1 MIVSRKPLS
10 VFISALTSSA
20 LLTLTSTGAIA
31 QTEQDTDNGA
41 LHYSDV
47 EEIIVRALPL
57 GRTRLQSAQPVDI
70 MVGENLADRR
80 GMTLGE
86 TLQQQP
92 GVQSSFYG
100 AGAGRPIIRGLGG
113 PRIRILEDGLATADV
128 SAQSDDHAVTVDPML
143 IDQIEIL
150 RGPATLLYGSAASA
164 GVVNLIDGRIP
175 EQRADEALSGRFE
188 LRGDNVADERSG
200 VLRLD
205 GGAGNIAWH
214 LDGSWREADDYR
226 IPGEA
231 RFGDDHD
238 EEAHDE
244 EDHAEDDH
252 DGEHNDSNRLA
263 NSFVESQSGTA
274 GLSWIGERSFIGG
287 SFRAYNSEY
296 GIPAPHFH
304 AEEEDH
310 DHADEDHGGDEHGDE
325 HDEEEEFA
333 YIDMEQRSWDLKGGF
348 ESPVRGINRV
358 TVRVGYTDYTHSEIE
373 LEGMHDDEDPDEE
386 AHAHDEGTVFDVQSL
401 QSRLSFETA
410 PVWGWEGAFGLQLE
424 REKFQAEGAEA
435 FVPDNTTR
443 SAGIFVLQERQF
455 DAFTLSLG
463 ARFENTRARLSGHDD
478 HEDEHEDEH
487 EEEHADE
494 HDDDHGD
501 DAHDAFAD
509 IDSRTFRNVSGSIGG
524 IYEFNDT
531 WQTSVNFSRVQRAPS
546 QTELFADG
554 PHLATFTYEEG
565 NAGLRTE
572 TAKAWDLTLHRH
584 ADFFDFEVS
593 IFRKDVSDFIYLA
606 TTDEV
611 ALGFP
616 VRETEQQDAEFTGME
631 VQGVWQLFTSD
642 WGHFDLHAGY
652 DRVNA
657 RLADN
662 SYLPRISPERVS
674 TGVDWHLGGWR
685 GGLDVYRMMKQDK
698 VPVLET
704 ETPGYTMVNLRAA
717 YEFDVGNSTLEA
729 FVQGRNLGNV
739 DARVATSYLRDYAP
753 LPGRNV
759 IVGIR
764 GRF

>member
-1 MIVSRKPLS
+1 MFASRKKLS
-10 VFISALTSSA
+10 IIVPALMSSA
-20 LLTLTSTGAIA
+20 LFTLASASINA
-31 QTEQDTDNGA
+31 QTDEAAENSS

-47 EEIIVRALPL
+47 EEIVVRALPL
-57 GRTRLQSAQPVDI
+57 SRTRLQSAQPVDV
-70 MVGENLADRR
+70 MVGETLADRR

-100 AGAGRPIIRGLGG
+100 AGSGRPIIRGLGG
-113 PRIRILEDGLATADV
+113 PRVRILEDGLATADT
-128 SAQSDDHAVTVDPML
+128 STQSDDHAVTVDPML

-150 RGPATLLYGSAASA
+150 RGPATLLYGSSASA
-164 GVVNLIDGRIP
+164 GVVNIIDGRIP
-175 EQRADEALSGRFE
+175 EQLAEEPLSGRFE
-188 LRGDNVADERSG
+188 IRGDNVADERSG

-231 RFGDDHD
+231 RFADNHDDDHD
-238 EEAHDE
+238 EDHGDE
-244 EDHAEDDH
+244 EHHDD
-252 DGEHNDSNRLA
+252 EHNDSNRLF

-274 GLSWIGERSFIGG
+274 GLSWIGERGFIGG

-304 AEEEDH
+304 VEEEHDEEHEEEEHAEEEH
-310 DHADEDHGGDEHGDE
+310 S
-325 HDEEEEFA
+325 EEEEFA
-333 YIDMEQRSWDLKGGF
+333 YIDMEQRSWDVKGGLDA
-348 ESPVRGINRV
+348 PMRGISRATFRLGFN
-358 TVRVGYTDYTHSEIE
+358 DYTHREIE
-373 LEGMHDDEDPDEE
+373 LAGLHEDDHADDEHADEE
-386 AHAHDEGTVFDVQSL
+386 AHAHEEGTLFDVQTW

-410 PVWGWEGAFGLQLE
+410 SFWGWEGAFGLQLE
-424 REKFQAEGAEA
+424 REQFEAEGAEA
-435 FVPDNTTR
+435 FVPNNETR
-443 SAGIFVLQERQF
+443 STGVFVLQERQW

-463 ARFENTRARLSGHDD
+463 ARAENTRVSLRDHGHEDD
-478 HEDEHEDEH
+478 HEDHDHE
-487 EEEHADE
+487 
-494 HDDDHGD
+494 
-501 DAHDAFAD
+501 DAHDDGHNAFAEV
-509 IDSRTFRNVSGSIGG
+509 DSRTFRNVSASIGG

-531 WQTSVNFSRVQRAPS
+531 WQTSVNFSRVERAPS

-554 PHLATFTYEEG
+554 PHLATFSYEEG

-584 ADFFDFEVS
+584 SDFFDFEISV
-593 IFRKDVSDFIYLA
+593 FRKDVADFIYLA

-611 ALGFP
+611 KLGFP

-631 VQGVWQLFTSD
+631 VQGVWQLFTND
-642 WGHFDLHAGY
+642 WGHFDLHVGY

-674 TGVDWHLGGWR
+674 SGVDWHLGGWR

-698 VPVLET
+698 VPTLET
-704 ETPGYTMVNLRAA
+704 ATPGYTMVNLRVA
-717 YEFDVGNSTLEA
+717 YEFDVGSSTLEA
-729 FVQGRNLGNV
+729 FVQGRNLGNE

>member
-1 MIVSRKPLS
+1 MLVNRKKLAIIIPALMG
-10 VFISALTSSA
+10 SALF
-20 LLTLTSTGAIA
+20 TLASGGINA
-31 QTEQDTDNGA
+31 QTEAAASETST

-57 GRTRLQSAQPVDI
+57 GRTRLQSAQPVDV
-70 MVGENLADRR
+70 MVGETLADRR

-100 AGAGRPIIRGLGG
+100 AGSGRPIIRGLGG
-113 PRIRILEDGLATADV
+113 PRVRILEDGLATADT
-128 SAQSDDHAVTVDPML
+128 STQSDDHAVTVDPML

-150 RGPATLLYGSAASA
+150 RGPATLLYGSSASA
-164 GVVNLIDGRIP
+164 GVVNIIDGRIP
-175 EQRADEALSGRFE
+175 QQHADQPLTGRFE

-231 RFGDDHD
+231 RFGGDHDDDHD
-238 EEAHDE
+238 EALGDE
-244 EDHAEDDH
+244 DRGD
-252 DGEHNDSNRLA
+252 EHSDSNRLF

-274 GLSWIGERSFIGG
+274 GLSWIGEQGFIGG

-304 AEEEDH
+304 VEDEHDEEH
-310 DHADEDHGGDEHGDE
+310 DEDEHAGDEHS
-325 HDEEEEFA
+325 EEEEFA
-333 YIDMEQRSWDLKGGF
+333 YIDMEQRSWDMKGGL
-348 ESPVRGINRV
+348 ETPVRGINRM
-358 TVRVGYTDYTHSEIE
+358 TLRLGYNDYTHREIE
-373 LEGMHDDEDPDEE
+373 LAGVHEDEHADDEHSDEE
-386 AHAHDEGTVFDVQSL
+386 PHAHEEGTLFDVQTW

-410 PVWGWEGAFGLQLE
+410 PLWGWEGAFGLQLE
-424 REKFQAEGAEA
+424 REQFEAEGVEA
-435 FVPDNTTR
+435 FVPNNETR
-443 SAGIFVLQERQF
+443 STGVFVLQERQW

-463 ARFENTRARLSGHDD
+463 ARVERTRVDLRDHGQEDDHDD
-478 HEDEHEDEH
+478 HGHEDEDEHN
-487 EEEHADE
+487 
-494 HDDDHGD
+494 
-501 DAHDAFAD
+501 AFAD
-509 IDSRTFRNVSGSIGG
+509 VDSRTFRNVSASIGG

-531 WQTSVNFSRVQRAPS
+531 WQASVNFSRVQRAPS

-584 ADFFDFEVS
+584 ADFFDFEISV
-593 IFRKDVSDFIYLA
+593 FRKDVADFIYLA

-616 VRETEQQDAEFTGME
+616 VRETEQQDAEFTGVE
-631 VQGVWQLFTSD
+631 VQGVWQLFTTD

-662 SYLPRISPERVS
+662 SYLPRISPERIS
-674 TGVDWHLGGWR
+674 SGVDWHLGSWR
-685 GGLDVYRMMKQDK
+685 GGLDVYRMMEQDK
-698 VPVLET
+698 VPVMET
-704 ETPGYTMVNLRAA
+704 ATPGYTMVNLRLA
-717 YEFDVGNSTLEA
+717 YEFTVGDSTMEA
-729 FVQGRNLGNV
+729 FIQGRNLGNE
-739 DARVATSYLRDYAP
+739 DARVATSYLRDFAP

>member
-1 MIVSRKPLS
+1 MFASRKKLS
-10 VFISALTSSA
+10 IIVPALMSSA
-20 LLTLTSTGAIA
+20 LFTIATGSISA
-31 QTEQDTDNGA
+31 QPEDASENSS

-47 EEIIVRALPL
+47 EEIVVRALPL
-57 GRTRLQSAQPVDI
+57 SRTRLQSAQPVDV
-70 MVGENLADRR
+70 MVGETLADRR

-100 AGAGRPIIRGLGG
+100 AGSGRPIIRGLGG
-113 PRIRILEDGLATADV
+113 PRVRILEDGLATADT
-128 SAQSDDHAVTVDPML
+128 STQSDDHAVTVDPML

-150 RGPATLLYGSAASA
+150 RGPATLLYGSSASA
-164 GVVNLIDGRIP
+164 GVVNIIDGRIP
-175 EQRADEALSGRFE
+175 EQRAEEPLSGRFE
-188 LRGDNVADERSG
+188 IRGDNVADERSG

-214 LDGSWREADDYR
+214 LDGSWRDADDYR

-238 EEAHDE
+238 DDHGEDHGDE
-244 EDHAEDDH
+244 EHHDD
-252 DGEHNDSNRLA
+252 EHSDSNRLF

-274 GLSWIGERSFIGG
+274 GLSWIGERGFIGG

-304 AEEEDH
+304 VEEEH
-310 DHADEDHGGDEHGDE
+310 DDEDHAGEEHSD
-325 HDEEEEFA
+325 EEEFA
-333 YIDMEQRSWDLKGGF
+333 YIDMEQRSWDVKGGLDA
-348 ESPVRGINRV
+348 PMRGISRATFRLGFN
-358 TVRVGYTDYTHSEIE
+358 DYTHREIE
-373 LEGMHDDEDPDEE
+373 LAGLHGDEHGDDEHDDEE
-386 AHAHDEGTVFDVQSL
+386 AHAHEEGTVFDVQTL
-401 QSRLSFETA
+401 QSRLSFETT
-410 PVWGWEGAFGLQLE
+410 PFWGWEGAFGLQLE
-424 REKFQAEGAEA
+424 REQFEAEGAEA
-435 FVPDNTTR
+435 FVPDNETR
-443 SAGIFVLQERQF
+443 STGVFVLQERQW

-463 ARFENTRARLSGHDD
+463 ARVENTRVSLRDSGHEDD
-478 HEDEHEDEH
+478 HEGHDHE
-487 EEEHADE
+487 
-494 HDDDHGD
+494 
-501 DAHDAFAD
+501 DAHDDEHNAFAD
-509 IDSRTFRNVSGSIGG
+509 VDSRTFRNVSASIGG

-531 WQTSVNFSRVQRAPS
+531 WQASVNFSRVERAPS
-546 QTELFADG
+546 QTELFAEG
-554 PHLATFTYEEG
+554 PHLATFSYEEG

-584 ADFFDFEVS
+584 ADFFDFEISV
-593 IFRKDVSDFIYLA
+593 FRKDVADFIYLA
-606 TTDEV
+606 TTDEME
-611 ALGFP
+611 LGFP
-616 VRETEQQDAEFTGME
+616 VRETEQQDAEFTGLE
-631 VQGVWQLFTSD
+631 VQGVWQLITSD

-657 RLADN
+657 ELADN

-674 TGVDWHLGGWR
+674 AGVDWHLGSWR

-698 VPVLET
+698 VPALET
-704 ETPGYTMVNLRAA
+704 ATPGYTMVNLRVA
-717 YEFDVGNSTLEA
+717 YEFDVGSSTLEA
-729 FVQGRNLGNV
+729 FVQGRNLGNE

>member
-1 MIVSRKPLS
+1 MFVYRKKLAVTIPTLMS
-10 VFISALTSSA
+10 TA
-20 LLTLTSTGAIA
+20 LLTLAGSTFA
-31 QTEQDTDNGA
+31 QTEQGADNGS

-57 GRTRLQSAQPVDI
+57 GRTRLQSAQPVDV
-70 MVGENLADRR
+70 MVGETLADRR

-100 AGAGRPIIRGLGG
+100 AGSGRPIIRGLGG
-113 PRIRILEDGLATADV
+113 PRVRILEDGLATADT
-128 SAQSDDHAVTVDPML
+128 STQSDDHAVTVDPML

-150 RGPATLLYGSAASA
+150 RGPATLLYGSSASA
-164 GVVNLIDGRIP
+164 GVVNIIDGRIP
-175 EQRADEALSGRFE
+175 EARAEGPLSGRFE
-188 LRGDNVADERSG
+188 VRGDNVADERSG

-205 GGAGNIAWH
+205 GGAGSFAWH
-214 LDGSWREADDYR
+214 LDGSLREADDYR
-226 IPGEA
+226 IPGDA
-231 RFGDDHD
+231 RFGDDQDHGD
-238 EEAHDE
+238 
-244 EDHAEDDH
+244 EDHDEDDH
-252 DGEHNDSNRLA
+252 DDEHTDSNRLF

-274 GLSWIGERSFIGG
+274 GLSWIGESGFIGG

-304 AEEEDH
+304 AE
-310 DHADEDHGGDEHGDE
+310 DEHDNDDEHVDLEEE

-333 YIDMEQRSWDLKGGF
+333 YIDMEQRSWDLKGGLMT
-348 ESPVRGINRV
+348 PMRGISRA
-358 TVRVGYTDYTHSEIE
+358 TIRVGYNDYTHSEIE
-373 LEGMHDDEDPDEE
+373 LEGLHDDEEHED
-386 AHAHDEGTVFDVQSL
+386 HAHDEGTVFDVQNL

-410 PVWGWEGAFGLQLE
+410 PLLGWEGAFGLQLE
-424 REKFQAEGAEA
+424 REEFAAEGAEA

-443 SAGIFVLQERQF
+443 SIGAFVLQERQF
-455 DAFTLSLG
+455 DAFTISLG
-463 ARFENTRARLSGHDD
+463 ARVENTRVKMSGHEPEADQD
-478 HEDEHEDEH
+478 REDEHEHEDEHEDDLH
-487 EEEHADE
+487 EE
-494 HDDDHGD
+494 
-501 DAHDAFAD
+501 FAD
-509 IDSRTFRNVSGSIGG
+509 RDSRTFRNVSGSIGG

-554 PHLATFTYEEG
+554 LHLATFSYEEG
-565 NAGLRTE
+565 DAGLRTE

-584 ADFFDFEVS
+584 SDSFDFEIS

-606 TTDEV
+606 TTDAE

-642 WGHFDLHAGY
+642 WGHFDLHASY

-662 SYLPRISPERVS
+662 SYLPRISPERIN
-674 TGVDWHLGGWR
+674 TGVDWHHGRWR

-698 VPVLET
+698 VPALET
-704 ETPGYTMVNLRAA
+704 ATPAYTMINLRAA
-717 YEFDVGNSTLEA
+717 YEFDVGNSTMEA
-729 FVQGRNLGNV
+729 FIQGRNLGNE

>member
-57 GRTRLQSAQPVDI
+57 GRTRLQSAQPVDV

-113 PRIRILEDGLATADV
+113 HRVRILEDGLATADV

-238 EEAHDE
+238 EEG
-244 EDHAEDDH
+244 HAEDED
-252 DGEHNDSNRLA
+252 EHNDSNRLF

-287 SFRAYNSEY
+287 SFRAYDSEY
-296 GIPAPHFH
+296 GIPAPHF
-304 AEEEDH
+304 EGDD
-310 DHADEDHGGDEHGDE
+310 DHAGEEGNADEEHG
-325 HDEEEEFA
+325 EEEEFA

-358 TVRVGYTDYTHSEIE
+358 TVRVGYNDYTHSEIE
-373 LEGMHDDEDPDEE
+373 GGGMDEKEDSDEE

-401 QSRLSFETA
+401 QSRLSLETA
-410 PVWGWEGAFGLQLE
+410 PVWGWEGAFGLQFE
-424 REKFQAEGAEA
+424 RENFDAEGAEA
-435 FVPDNTTR
+435 FVPGNTTR
-443 SAGIFVLQERQF
+443 SIGVFVLQERQF
-455 DAFTLSLG
+455 DAFTLSIG

-478 HEDEHEDEH
+478 HEDEHEEEH
-487 EEEHADE
+487 EVD
-494 HDDDHGD
+494 HDDDD
-501 DAHDAFAD
+501 HDAFAD
-509 IDSRTFRNVSGSIGG
+509 IDRRTFRNVSGSIGG

-593 IFRKDVSDFIYLA
+593 VFRKDVDDFIYLA

-674 TGVDWHLGGWR
+674 TGVDWHLGRWR
-685 GGLDVYRMMKQDK
+685 GGLDVYRMMEQDK
-698 VPVLET
+698 VPALDT
-704 ETPGYTMVNLRAA
+704 ATPGYTMVNLRAA
-717 YEFDVGNSTLEA
+717 YEFDVGSSTMEA
-729 FVQGRNLGNV
+729 FIQGRNLGNV
-739 DARVATSYLRDYAP
+739 DARVATSYLRDFAP

>member
-1 MIVSRKPLS
+1 MFVNRKKLS
-10 VFISALTSSA
+10 IIIPVLMGSALF
-20 LLTLTSTGAIA
+20 TLASGSHA
-31 QTEQDTDNGA
+31 QTGDAAENSS

-47 EEIIVRALPL
+47 EEIVVRALPL
-57 GRTRLQSAQPVDI
+57 SRTRLQSAQPVDI
-70 MVGENLADRR
+70 MVGETLADRR

-100 AGAGRPIIRGLGG
+100 AGSGRPIIRGLGG
-113 PRIRILEDGLATADV
+113 PRVRILEDGLATADT
-128 SAQSDDHAVTVDPML
+128 STQSDDHAVTVDPML

-150 RGPATLLYGSAASA
+150 RGPATLLYGSSASA
-164 GVVNLIDGRIP
+164 GVVNIIDGRIP
-175 EQRADEALSGRFE
+175 EQHAEEPLSGRFE
-188 LRGDNVADERSG
+188 IRGDNVADERSG

-231 RFGDDHD
+231 HFGDDHD
-238 EEAHDE
+238 DD
-244 EDHAEDDH
+244 EDHGDEDH
-252 DGEHNDSNRLA
+252 DDEHGDSNRLF

-274 GLSWIGERSFIGG
+274 GLSWIGERGFIGG

-304 AEEEDH
+304 AEEEHDEHDEDH
-310 DHADEDHGGDEHGDE
+310 EEEDHADEEHS
-325 HDEEEEFA
+325 EEEEFA
-333 YIDMEQRSWDLKGGF
+333 YIDMEQRSWDMKGGL
-348 ESPVRGINRV
+348 ESPMRGINRM
-358 TVRVGYTDYTHSEIE
+358 TFRLGYNDYTHREIE
-373 LEGMHDDEDPDEE
+373 LAGLHEDEHADDEHGDEE
-386 AHAHDEGTVFDVQSL
+386 PHAHEEGTLFDVQTW

-410 PVWGWEGAFGLQLE
+410 PIWGWEGAFGLQLE
-424 REKFQAEGAEA
+424 REQFEAEGAEA
-435 FVPDNTTR
+435 FVPNNESR
-443 SAGIFVLQERQF
+443 STGVFVLQERQW

-463 ARFENTRARLSGHDD
+463 ARFENTRVSLRDHGHEDDHDD
-478 HEDEHEDEH
+478 HEDEDHEDE
-487 EEEHADE
+487 D
-494 HDDDHGD
+494 
-501 DAHDAFAD
+501 HDAFAD
-509 IDSRTFRNVSGSIGG
+509 VDSRTFRNVSASIGG

-565 NAGLRTE
+565 NAGLRKE

-584 ADFFDFEVS
+584 SDIFDFEVS
-593 IFRKDVSDFIYLA
+593 VFRKDVADFIYLA

-611 ALGFP
+611 ELGFP

-631 VQGVWQLFTSD
+631 VQGVWQLFTND
-642 WGHFDLHAGY
+642 WGHFDVHLGY

-657 RLADN
+657 ELADN

-674 TGVDWHLGGWR
+674 GGVDWHLGGWR
-685 GGLDVYRMMKQDK
+685 GGLDVYRMMEQDK
-698 VPVLET
+698 VPALET
-704 ETPGYTMVNLRAA
+704 ATPGYTMVNLRVA
-717 YEFDVGNSTLEA
+717 YEFDVGSSTMEA
-729 FVQGRNLGNV
+729 FIQGRNLGNE
-739 DARVATSYLRDYAP
+739 DARVATSYLRDFAP

-759 IVGIR
+759 IVGVR

>member
-1 MIVSRKPLS
+1 MFVHRKKLSIIVP
-10 VFISALTSSA
+10 ALMSSA
-20 LLTLTSTGAIA
+20 LLSLASSNISA
-31 QTEQDTDNGA
+31 QTEEA
-41 LHYSDV
+41 AESSSLHYSEV

-57 GRTRLQSAQPVDI
+57 SRTRLQSAQPVDV

-100 AGAGRPIIRGLGG
+100 AGSGRPIIRGLGG
-113 PRIRILEDGLATADV
+113 PRVRILEDGLATADT
-128 SAQSDDHAVTVDPML
+128 STQSDDHAVTVDPML

-150 RGPATLLYGSAASA
+150 RGPATLLYGSSASA
-164 GVVNLIDGRIP
+164 GVVNIIDGRIP
-175 EQRADEALSGRFE
+175 EQRAEEPLTGRFE
-188 LRGDNVADERSG
+188 IRGDNVADERSG

-231 RFGDDHD
+231 RINDDHEHEEETHED
-238 EEAHDE
+238 EA
-244 EDHAEDDH
+244 
-252 DGEHNDSNRLA
+252 HNDSNQLF

-274 GLSWIGERSFIGG
+274 GLSWIGERGFIGG

-304 AEEEDH
+304 AEEEHDH
-310 DHADEDHGGDEHGDE
+310 EDEHDGEEHADEEQGD
-325 HDEEEEFA
+325 EEEFA
-333 YIDMEQRSWDLKGGF
+333 YIDMEQRSWDVKAGLD
-348 ESPVRGINRV
+348 SPLRGISRA
-358 TVRVGYTDYTHSEIE
+358 TFRLGYNDYTHSEIE
-373 LEGMHDDEDPDEE
+373 MGGMHED
-386 AHAHDEGTVFDVQSL
+386 AHDEEDEGDDHDHEHGAGTVFDVQTL
-401 QSRLSFETA
+401 QSRLSFETV
-410 PVWGWEGAFGLQLE
+410 PIWGWEGAFGLQLE
-424 REKFQAEGAEA
+424 RERFEAEGAEA
-435 FVPDNTTR
+435 FVPDNETR
-443 SAGIFVLQERQF
+443 STGIFVLQERQW

-463 ARFENTRARLSGHDD
+463 ARAERTRVNLREHGHD
-478 HEDEHEDEH
+478 DEH
-487 EEEHADE
+487 EEEHEEE
-494 HDDDHGD
+494 HDDHG
-501 DAHDAFAD
+501 ALAD
-509 IDSRTFRNVSGSIGG
+509 VDSRTFRNVSASIGG

-531 WQTSVNFSRVQRAPS
+531 WQASVNFSRVQRAPS
-546 QTELFADG
+546 QSELFADG
-554 PHLATFTYEEG
+554 PHLATFSYEEG

-584 ADFFDFEVS
+584 ADFFDFEISV
-593 IFRKDVSDFIYLA
+593 FRKDVADFIYLA

-616 VRETEQQDAEFTGME
+616 VRETEQQDAEITGME
-631 VQGVWQLFTSD
+631 VQGVWQLITSD

-685 GGLDVYRMMKQDK
+685 GGVDVYRMLKQDK
-698 VPVLET
+698 VPALET
-704 ETPGYTMVNLRAA
+704 ATPGYTMVNLRVA
-717 YEFDVGNSTLEA
+717 YEFDVGANTLEA
-729 FVQGRNLGNV
+729 FIQGRNLGNE

>member
-1 MIVSRKPLS
+1 MFVNRKKLSIIVP
-10 VFISALTSSA
+10 ALMSSA
-20 LLTLTSTGAIA
+20 LLTLASGGLSAQAESAATETST
-31 QTEQDTDNGA
+31 

-57 GRTRLQSAQPVDI
+57 SRTRLQSAQPVDV
-70 MVGENLADRR
+70 MVGETLADRR

-113 PRIRILEDGLATADV
+113 PRVRILEDGLATADT
-128 SAQSDDHAVTVDPML
+128 STQSDDHAVTVDPML

-150 RGPATLLYGSAASA
+150 RGPATLLYGSSASA
-164 GVVNLIDGRIP
+164 GVVNIIDGRIP
-175 EQRADEALSGRFE
+175 EQRAEEPLTGRFE
-188 LRGDNVADERSG
+188 VRGDNVADERSG

-231 RFGDDHD
+231 RFGEDPEHDDHD
-238 EEAHDE
+238 HED
-244 EDHAEDDH
+244 EDHEDEHH
-252 DGEHNDSNRLA
+252 DDEHADSNRLF

-274 GLSWIGERSFIGG
+274 GLSWIGERGFIGG
-287 SFRAYNSEY
+287 SFRAFNSEY

-304 AEEEDH
+304 AEEEH
-310 DHADEDHGGDEHGDE
+310 DHDEDHAEEDHGDE
-325 HDEEEEFA
+325 EHGEEEEFA
-333 YIDMEQRSWDLKGGF
+333 YIDMEQRSWDVKAGLDA
-348 ESPVRGINRV
+348 PMRGISRA
-358 TVRVGYTDYTHSEIE
+358 TFRLGYNDYTHREIE
-373 LEGMHDDEDPDEE
+373 MAGLHDDDHDEE
-386 AHAHDEGTVFDVQSL
+386 HADEEPHAHEEGTLFDVQTL
-401 QSRLSFETA
+401 QSRLSFETM
-410 PVWGWEGAFGLQLE
+410 PIWGWEGALGLQLE
-424 REKFQAEGAEA
+424 REDFKAEGAEA
-435 FVPDNTTR
+435 FVPNNETR
-443 SAGIFVLQERQF
+443 STGVFVLQERQW

-463 ARFENTRARLSGHDD
+463 ARFENTKVSLRGHDD
-478 HEDEHEDEH
+478 HDDHDEDHDE
-487 EEEHADE
+487 
-494 HDDDHGD
+494 DHGD
-501 DAHDAFAD
+501 EHGHDAFAD
-509 IDSRTFRNVSGSIGG
+509 VDSRTFRNVSASIGG

-531 WQTSVNFSRVQRAPS
+531 WQASVNFSRVQRAPS

-584 ADFFDFEVS
+584 ADFFDFEISV
-593 IFRKDVSDFIYLA
+593 FRKDVADFIYLA

-611 ALGFP
+611 ELGFP

-631 VQGVWQLFTSD
+631 VQGVWQLFTND

-657 RLADN
+657 QLADN

-674 TGVDWHLGGWR
+674 GGVDWHLGSWR
-685 GGLDVYRMMKQDK
+685 GGLDVYRMMEQDK
-698 VPVLET
+698 VPALET
-704 ETPGYTMVNLRAA
+704 PTPGYTMVNLRVA
-717 YEFDVGNSTLEA
+717 YEFDIGSSTLEA
-729 FVQGRNLGNV
+729 FIQGRNLGNEE
-739 DARVATSYLRDYAP
+739 ARVATSYLRDYAP

-759 IVGIR
+759 IMGIR